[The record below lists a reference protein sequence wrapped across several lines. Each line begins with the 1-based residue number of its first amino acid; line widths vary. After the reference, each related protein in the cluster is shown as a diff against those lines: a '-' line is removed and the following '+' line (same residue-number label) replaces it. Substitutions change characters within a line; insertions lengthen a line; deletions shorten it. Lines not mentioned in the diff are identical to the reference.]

1 MPNRTLTNLAFCLA
15 FSCFSSAAIAQQTNA
30 QTGGFQTDPNAPVEV
45 VADRL
50 DLDQANGTANFQG
63 GVIVTQGE
71 MKLTAEEIQVV
82 YMRLADGSVGSDVDT
97 ITALGNV
104 LVVTPAE
111 AAEAQKAVFT
121 PSRNEVIMTGEV
133 LLTQGGNTLAG
144 QKLTI
149 DLETGVGQ
157 VEGRV
162 RTVLQPGNDAQ

>member
-1 MPNRTLTNLAFCLA
+1 MPNRTLTRLAFCLA
-15 FSCFSSAAIAQQTNA
+15 FSSLAGTAFAQQTA

-63 GVIVTQGE
+63 GVVVTQGE
-71 MKLTAEEIQVV
+71 MKLTAEEIRVAYV
-82 YMRLADGSVGSDVDT
+82 RLADGTVGSDVDT

-111 AAEAQKAVFT
+111 AAEAEKAVFT
-121 PSRNEVIMTGEV
+121 PALNEVIMTGDV

-144 QKLTI
+144 EKLTI

-162 RTVLQPGNDAQ
+162 RTVLQPRSDAQ